1 MSTSMNCP
9 NYQNLNDTTEAYG
22 DFIQEITVATDKE
35 ALDYIS
41 IRSCIMRFD
50 IRYISW
56 FSIREKVILKIN

>member
-35 ALDYIS
+35 APIKK
-41 IRSCIMRFD
+41 
-50 IRYISW
+50 
-56 FSIREKVILKIN
+56 EG